1 MFTSVEQRRFA
12 EYGMNTSNRLA
23 YTIIKQRDRQHGLHS
38 TFAYVAEYMGV
49 TVDRAK
55 KCCNELRNAGL
66 ISIQYPWHAPAELRI
81 TEVTRNEQ
89 G

>member
-1 MFTSVEQRRFA
+1 MFTSVEQQVFSD
-12 EYGMNTSNRLA
+12 YKLNTSNRLA

-38 TFAYVAEYMGV
+38 TFEYVAEYMGV

-66 ISIQYPWHAPAELRI
+66 IDIQYRWHAPAELRI
-81 TEVTRNEQ
+81 TEVTKNAQ